1 VIPAAF
7 EYSRAKSVD
16 DALSLLAQYGSGAK
30 VIAGGQSLLPLLK
43 LRVAAAERLV
53 DIGRLSELRGIRDWE
68 GGIAIGALTT
78 YREVLESPLTKRFP
92 ILGEAIA
99 DVGDVQVRN
108 RGTIGGSIAHADPAS
123 DFPAVAIALDAQIVL
138 RSKAGERVVPAE
150 QFLQGAFTTDIHE
163 DELLT
168 EVRIPAAGASAGQ
181 AYVKLEQPASGYSIV
196 GVAAVIR
203 DVHGVM
209 GSGKLES
216 VRIGVT
222 GVGDVA
228 YRASAVENL
237 ITGTACDAADVR
249 AAADHATDGQDV
261 GSDIH
266 ADRVYRTAMAK
277 VYTRRAIEAA
287 LHRTP

>member
-7 EYSRAKSVD
+7 EYSRATSVD
-16 DALSLLAQYGSGAK
+16 DALNLLTQYAGSAK

-43 LRVAAAERLV
+43 LRVAAADRLI
-53 DIGRLSELRGIRDWE
+53 DIGRLSELRGIREWE
-68 GGIAIGALTT
+68 GGLSIGALTT
-78 YREVLESPLTKRFP
+78 YREILESPLAKRFP
-92 ILGEAIA
+92 ILAEAIK

-150 QFLQGAFTTDIHE
+150 QFLQGAFQTDIRE
-163 DELLT
+163 DEILT
-168 EVRIPAAGASAGQ
+168 EVRIPAAAASAGQ
-181 AYVKLEQPASGYSIV
+181 AYVKLEQPASGYSNV

-216 VRIGVT
+216 VRIGIT

-228 YRASAVENL
+228 YRASAVEAG
-237 ITGTACDAADVR
+237 ITGTACDTADIS
-249 AAADHATDGQDV
+249 AAADHASDGQMV

-266 ADRVYRTAMAK
+266 ADRTYRTAMAK

>member
-16 DALSLLAQYGSGAK
+16 DALNLLAQHQGSAK

-43 LRVAAAERLV
+43 LRVAAAERLI
-53 DIGRLSELRGIRDWE
+53 DIGRLKELRGIREWE

-78 YREVLESPLTKRFP
+78 YREVLESPLTKKFP
-92 ILGEAIA
+92 ILAEAIK

-150 QFLQGAFTTDIHE
+150 QFLQGAFQTDIHE

-168 EVRIPAAGASAGQ
+168 EVRIPAAAASAGQ

-196 GVAAVIR
+196 GVAAVIK

-216 VRIGVT
+216 VRIGIT

-228 YRASAVENL
+228 YRASAVEAVV
-237 ITGTACDAADVR
+237 TGAACDAADITG
-249 AAADHATDGQDV
+249 AADHATDNQMV

-266 ADRVYRTAMAK
+266 ADRTYRTAMAK

>member
-16 DALSLLAQYGSGAK
+16 DALNLLAQHQGSAK

-43 LRVAAAERLV
+43 LRVAAAERLI
-53 DIGRLSELRGIRDWE
+53 DIGRLKELRGIREWE

-78 YREVLESPLTKRFP
+78 YREVLESPLTKKFP
-92 ILGEAIA
+92 ILAEAIT

-150 QFLQGAFTTDIHE
+150 QFLQGAFQTDIHE

-168 EVRIPAAGASAGQ
+168 EVRIPAAAASAGQ

-196 GVAAVIR
+196 GVAAVIK

-216 VRIGVT
+216 VRIGIT

-228 YRASAVENL
+228 YRASAVEAVV
-237 ITGTACDAADVR
+237 TGAACDAADING
-249 AAADHATDGQDV
+249 AAAHATDGQMV

-266 ADRVYRTAMAK
+266 ADRTYRTAMAK

>member
-7 EYSRAKSVD
+7 EYTRAKSVD
-16 DALSLLAQYGSGAK
+16 DALGLLAQYAGSAK
-30 VIAGGQSLLPLLK
+30 LIAGGQSLLPLLK
-43 LRVAAAERLV
+43 LRVASAERLI
-53 DIGRLSELRGIRDWE
+53 DIGRLSELRGIRDWN

-78 YREVLESPLTKRFP
+78 YRQVLESPLSKRFP
-92 ILGEAIA
+92 ILAEALT

-150 QFLQGAFTTDIHE
+150 QFLQGAFTTDIHD
-163 DELLT
+163 DEILT
-168 EVRIPAAGASAGQ
+168 EVRIPATSSESGQ

-196 GVAAVIR
+196 GVAAVIK

-216 VRIGVT
+216 VRIGIT

-228 YRASAVENL
+228 YRASAVEAA
-237 ITGTACDAADVR
+237 IQGTACDAADLR
-249 AAADHATDGQDV
+249 AAAEHATDGQEV

-266 ADRVYRTAMAK
+266 ADRTYRTAMAK
-277 VYTRRAIEAA
+277 VYARRAIEAA

>member
-1 VIPAAF
+1 MIPAAF
-7 EYSRAKSVD
+7 EYSRARSVD
-16 DALSLLAQYGSGAK
+16 DALDLLAQHAGAK
-30 VIAGGQSLLPLLK
+30 IIAGGQSLLPLLK
-43 LRVAAAERLV
+43 LRVAAADRLI
-53 DIGRLSELRGIRDWE
+53 DIGRIGELRGVRDWN

-78 YREVLESPLTKRFP
+78 YREVLDSPLAKRFP
-92 ILGEAIA
+92 ILAEAIR

-150 QFLQGAFTTDIHE
+150 RFLQGAFQTDLHE

-168 EVRIPAAGASAGQ
+168 EIRIPAAGASAGQ

-203 DVHGVM
+203 DVHGVY
-209 GSGKLES
+209 GKGTIES
-216 VRIGVT
+216 VRIGIT
-222 GVGDVA
+222 GVGDIA
-228 YRASAVENL
+228 YRASGVEGVL
-237 ITGTACDAADVR
+237 SGTACDAVDIR
-249 AAADHATDGQDV
+249 AAADHASDGQMV

-266 ADRVYRTAMAK
+266 ADRAYRTAMAK
-277 VYTRRAIEAA
+277 VCTRRAIEAA

>member
-16 DALSLLAQYGSGAK
+16 DALNLLAQHQGSAK

-43 LRVAAAERLV
+43 LRVASAERLI
-53 DIGRLSELRGIRDWE
+53 DIGRLNELRGIREWE

-78 YREVLESPLTKRFP
+78 YREVLESPLTKKFP
-92 ILGEAIA
+92 ILAEAII

-138 RSKAGERVVPAE
+138 RSKSGERVVPAE
-150 QFLQGAFTTDIHE
+150 QFLQGAFQTDIHE

-168 EVRIPAAGASAGQ
+168 EVRIPAAAASAGQ

-196 GVAAVIR
+196 GVAAVIK

-216 VRIGVT
+216 VRIGIT

-228 YRASAVENL
+228 YRASAVEAVV
-237 ITGTACDAADVR
+237 TGAACDAADITG
-249 AAADHATDGQDV
+249 AADHATDNQMV

-266 ADRVYRTAMAK
+266 ADRTYRTAMAK